1 MTVYRDLWSAVCVPV
16 ALLGLTVALLLSP
29 GALAIVF
36 VAFAIIG
43 AAKTLRG
50 VTESADHPSGD
61 RAGRT
66 LRGAL
71 LWGAAAGPLVGHT
84 VLLGP
89 GVLLLVGLVL
99 ASSPYC
105 VRGFRRWLGSGLAS
119 GSSAKLRS
127 EPSVDLGGLTD
138 QQLCRAWSTSYGAL
152 HRQSSAAQVAAA
164 VAERAEYLDELER
177 RNPDGFAAWLA
188 SGAHSPG
195 NPLRYLAGRVEPAE
209 INWDELTQGR
219 DR

>member
-29 GALAIVF
+29 VALASVF

-43 AAKTLRG
+43 TVRTLRG
-50 VTESADHPSGD
+50 FTSADRPSGD
-61 RAGRT
+61 RTGRT

-71 LWGAAAGPLVGHT
+71 LWGGTAGALVGHT
-84 VLLGP
+84 VLLGA

-119 GSSAKLRS
+119 RSSEKLRF

-164 VAERAEYLDELER
+164 VAERAKYLDELER
-177 RNPDGFAAWLA
+177 RNPDGFATWLA

-195 NPLRYLAGRVEPAE
+195 NPLPYLAGRVEPAE